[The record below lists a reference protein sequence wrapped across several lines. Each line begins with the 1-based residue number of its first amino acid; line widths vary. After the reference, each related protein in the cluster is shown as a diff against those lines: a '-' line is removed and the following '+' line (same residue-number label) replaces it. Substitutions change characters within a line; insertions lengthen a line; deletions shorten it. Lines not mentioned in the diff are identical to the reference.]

1 MIIIE
6 ILWIILW
13 KDCLC
18 QFSFDTQHSVF
29 DDMFKENFFRYVIG
43 DEDISTNLMVRRW
56 TARSRQIRFPSSG
69 VCLTFCLSRFEYCSR
84 QNSLS
89 DADRRCD
96 HLKANIDEYEEERI
110 EGKSSTSFRTAVRN
124 SKRAKVCS
132 PEVLNLD

>member
-6 ILWIILW
+6 ILWITLW
-13 KDCLC
+13 KDCLR

-56 TARSRQIRFPSSG
+56 TTRSRQIRFPSSG
-69 VCLTFCLSRFEYCSR
+69 VCSTFCLSRFEYYSR

-89 DADRRCD
+89 DTDRRCD
-96 HLKANIDEYEEERI
+96 HLKANIDEYEEEKI
-110 EGKSSTSFRTAVRN
+110 EGKSSTSFITAVRN
-124 SKRAKVCS
+124 SKRDKMCS